1 LHLVPTYQK
10 FPVEIVRGEGAL
22 LYDRAGKEYID
33 LSGGYGV
40 AIVGHANPLVA
51 DAISNQASK
60 LITCHGSMYNDTR
73 EAYLSELATV
83 LPERLSRIFLCN
95 SGAEAAEAALKFAR
109 LYTGK
114 NEIVAFTGSFHGKT
128 LGALSA
134 TWNPK
139 YRKSLDNLLAGTKF
153 CPFGNLDKAREVIT
167 NSTAAAM
174 VEPIQGES
182 GVHVGSESFLKGL
195 RQIARDNGALLIFDE
210 VQCGFGRTGKMW
222 AFEHA
227 GVEPDIMTAAKG
239 IGGGFP
245 LAFAAVTEEI
255 SSALK
260 PGAHT
265 STFGG
270 NPLACAA
277 GLATLK
283 FLKSENLAKKAA
295 IDGAYFESE
304 LEKLAAKH
312 PRVVREVRGKGLM
325 IGVEFK
331 IPIREVIMK
340 GLDRGVILL
349 YSGLNI
355 LRLLPPLVI
364 TREQIDTVCKRLDSI
379 LIELEGGRA
388 DSKPAGNQG
397 EEILRAQ

>member
-1 LHLVPTYQK
+1 MHLVPTYQK
-10 FPVEIVRGEGAL
+10 FPIEIVRGEGAL
-22 LYDRAGKEYID
+22 LYDSAGKEYLD

-40 AIVGHANPLVA
+40 AIVGHANPFVA
-51 DAISNQASK
+51 DAISNQARR

-73 EAYLSELATV
+73 EAYLSELAAV
-83 LPERLSRIFLCN
+83 LPASLNRIFLCN

-139 YRKSLDNLLAGTKF
+139 YRKSLDDLLAGTKF
-153 CPFGNLDKAREVIT
+153 CPFGNLEKAREVISDT
-167 NSTAAAM
+167 TAAVL

-182 GVHVGSESFLKGL
+182 GIHIGSESFLKGL
-195 RQIARDNGALLIFDE
+195 RQITEEKRAILIFDE
-210 VQCGFGRTGKMW
+210 VQCGFARTGRMW

-227 GVEPDIMTAAKG
+227 GVVPDMMTAAKG

-245 LAFAAVTEEI
+245 LAFAALTEEI

-277 GLATLK
+277 GLAALR
-283 FLKSENLAKKAA
+283 FLKRENLAEKAA
-295 IDGAYFESE
+295 LNGAYFKNE
-304 LEKLAAKH
+304 LEKLASRH
-312 PRVVREVRGKGLM
+312 RSLVREVRGRGLM

-331 IPIREVIMK
+331 IPIRDVIVK
-340 GLDRGVILL
+340 GFDHGMILL

-364 TREQIDTVCKRLDSI
+364 TKEQIDAVCKRLDSI
-379 LIELEGGRA
+379 LIELEGTRA
-388 DSKPAGNQG
+388 TSKAADTEGA
-397 EEILRAQ
+397 EILSAQ